1 MTSKYYYKT
10 SFAPT
15 LGQPSERHKNVMP
28 PIYLDYNAS
37 TPVDPRVFDAMK
49 PWLTNEPGN
58 AGSRTHRF
66 GHVARDAVENAR
78 YEIADLLASHP
89 TEIVFTSG
97 ATESCNLAILG
108 LARYAEAAGRR
119 HIISTVIEHKAVL
132 EPLAKLRA
140 RGFDVELVPV
150 THGGFV
156 DTNEIRR
163 RVRSDTF
170 LVSIMHANNETG
182 VLQPVENVGE
192 MLCGSGTLIHVDGA
206 QTFGKHLANQRPMPC
221 DLLSISAHKIYGP
234 KGVGALCIRSCEARR
249 ALNPIMYG
257 GGQERGLRPGTL
269 AVPLIVGFG
278 AAARLAKIEHRQRN
292 AAAAALKEK
301 LLADLAGVEHSING
315 DQGLCQSHV
324 INISFPGVDSEALMM
339 ALRDDVA
346 VSNGSACT
354 SASYE
359 PSHVLKAM
367 GLPDDRIESA
377 VRISWG
383 PGITSIP
390 AAAFAKAV
398 TRLKPTQPV
407 V

>member
-1 MTSKYYYKT
+1 
-10 SFAPT
+10 
-15 LGQPSERHKNVMP
+15 MP

-49 PWLTNEPGN
+49 PWLSDEPGN
-58 AGSRTHRF
+58 AGSRTHSF
-66 GHVARDAVENAR
+66 GQAARDAVENAR
-78 YEIADLLASHP
+78 CEIADLLAAHP

-108 LARYAEAAGRR
+108 LARHGEAVGRR
-119 HIISTVIEHKAVL
+119 HIISTAIEHKAVL
-132 EPLAKLRA
+132 EPLAKLSA
-140 RGFDVELVPV
+140 SGFDVELVPV
-150 THGGFV
+150 TNGGFV
-156 DTNEIRR
+156 EADEIRR
-163 RVRSDTF
+163 RIRSDTF

-182 VLQPVENVGE
+182 VLQPIEVVGE
-192 MLCGSGTLIHVDGA
+192 MLYGSGTLLHFDGA
-206 QTFGKHLANQRPMPC
+206 QTFGKQFNVERRMPC

-249 ALNPIMYG
+249 VLNPIMYG

-278 AAARLAKIEHRQRN
+278 AAARLAKIEHRERN
-292 AAAAALKEK
+292 ANAAALKK
-301 LLADLAGVEHSING
+301 QLLADLADVEHAVNG
-315 DQGLCQSHV
+315 DQSLCQSHL

-339 ALRDDVA
+339 TLRDDVA
-346 VSNGSACT
+346 ISNGSACT

-367 GLPDDRIESA
+367 GLSDERLDSA

-390 AAAFAKAV
+390 AAVFAEAV
-398 TRLKPTQPV
+398 TRLKPTQPTV
-407 V
+407 